1 MSFDP
6 ACSFELPLSCFREE
20 SLLRTLVTGDG
31 DEDVCCRRLSRSG
44 ACRSGTGA
52 KLDVAVREGCC
63 GCAVVR
69 WLCRLQLFT
78 CRVRCSSRRCRLE
91 STE

>member
-1 MSFDP
+1 MSFDS
-6 ACSFELPLSCFREE
+6 ACSFELPLSCLREG

-52 KLDVAVREGCC
+52 KLDVAVR
-63 GCAVVR
+63 
-69 WLCRLQLFT
+69 
-78 CRVRCSSRRCRLE
+78 
-91 STE
+91 